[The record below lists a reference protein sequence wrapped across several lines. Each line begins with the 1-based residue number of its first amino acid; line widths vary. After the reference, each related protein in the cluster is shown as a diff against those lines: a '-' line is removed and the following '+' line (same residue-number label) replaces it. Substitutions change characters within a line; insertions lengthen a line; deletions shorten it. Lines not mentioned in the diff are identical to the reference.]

1 MLEEVV
7 WPVYDFDAIDKLVIL
22 APSEP
27 DNYNFVVAA
36 LEVVK
41 DC

>member
-7 WPVYDFDAIDKLVIL
+7 WAVYDFDAINKLVIL
-22 APSEP
+22 SPGEP
-27 DNYNFVVAA
+27 DNYNFVFAA
-36 LEVVK
+36 FEVVK